1 MMVDSPIDDNIT
13 VTREI
18 SSSRNVFVGK
28 ILMIKDIGIIEMIA
42 IQK

>member
-13 VTREI
+13 VTSDI

-28 ILMIKDIGIIEMIA
+28 ILMIKDIGIIEIIA

>member
-1 MMVDSPIDDNIT
+1 MMVDSPIDDIIT

-18 SSSRNVFVGK
+18 SISKNVFVGK
-28 ILMIKDIGIIEMIA
+28 ILMIKDIGIIEIIA

>member
-1 MMVDSPIDDNIT
+1 MMVESPIDDNIT

-18 SSSRNVFVGK
+18 SISRNVFVGK